1 MDCLKKHLIGLSI
14 IGGWRID
21 NFVLGVV
28 DFKNSNS
35 RSISNTLDYLEIPNI
50 RSLSVQDL
58 NQASGLIIPGVGA
71 FGALVE
77 QLSDETL
84 VEFIISKKNLGI
96 PFLGVCL
103 GMQIMFECSEE
114 SENVSGLNW
123 IPGRMQKMK
132 TSANIRVPHVGW
144 NSVYQIKDNPIFA
157 DIPNDSDFFFCH
169 SYKVNAANDSVIG
182 WTNHGENFGSV
193 VTQENLFGAQFH
205 PEKSQIHGLQFLKN
219 FEKIV
224 RQC

>member
-1 MDCLKKHLIGLSI
+1 M
-14 IGGWRID
+14 
-21 NFVLGVV
+21 LGVV

-35 RSISNTLDYLEIPNI
+35 RSISNTLDHLEIPSI

-77 QLSDETL
+77 QLSDEAL
-84 VEFIISKKNLGI
+84 IEFIISKKNLGL

-114 SENVSGLNW
+114 SVNVSGLNW

-157 DIPNDSDFFFCH
+157 DIPNNSDFFFCH
-169 SYKVNAANDSVIG
+169 SFKVNAANDAVIG

>member
-1 MDCLKKHLIGLSI
+1 M
-14 IGGWRID
+14 
-21 NFVLGVV
+21 LGVV

-50 RSLSVQDL
+50 RSLSVPDL

-77 QLSDETL
+77 QLSDEAL
-84 VEFIISKKNLGI
+84 IEFIINKKNLGL

-103 GMQIMFECSEE
+103 GMQIMFESSEE
-114 SENVSGLNW
+114 SVNASGLNW
-123 IPGRMQKMK
+123 MPGRMQKMK
-132 TSANIRVPHVGW
+132 TSAHTRVPHVGW
-144 NSVYQIKDNPIFA
+144 NSVNQMKDNPLFI

-169 SYKVNAANDSVIG
+169 SFQVNAVNDAVIG
-182 WTNHGENFGSV
+182 LTNHGEDFGSV

-205 PEKSQIHGLQFLKN
+205 PEKSQINGLQFLKN